1 MPQQGVVWAPPQG
14 GHFKINIDGVF
25 FMKQK
30 AVGVRVVI
38 KDSEGRLVVALSK
51 KIPAPIGPAKAFEVG
66 LLFAKEVGV
75 RDVILEGDSMIVY
88 NTLCKYSPA
97 PSSMAAMVQGI
108 QDISG
113 DFRSVGYSHVRRQGN
128 LKPIY

>member
-1 MPQQGVVWAPPQG
+1 
-14 GHFKINIDGVF
+14 
-25 FMKQK
+25 MKQK

-51 KIPAPIGPAKAFEVG
+51 KILAPIGAAKAFAVG

-75 RDVILEGDSMIVY
+75 RDAIIEEDSMIVY

-97 PSSMAAMVQGI
+97 LSSIAAVVQGI

-128 LKPIY
+128 LRPIY

>member
-1 MPQQGVVWAPPQG
+1 MWALPQG

-51 KIPAPIGPAKAFEVG
+51 KIPAPIGQLRPLQWACSLPRRLAYVM
-66 LLFAKEVGV
+66 LF
-75 RDVILEGDSMIVY
+75 
-88 NTLCKYSPA
+88 
-97 PSSMAAMVQGI
+97 
-108 QDISG
+108 
-113 DFRSVGYSHVRRQGN
+113 
-128 LKPIY
+128 

>member
-1 MPQQGVVWAPPQG
+1 M
-14 GHFKINIDGVF
+14 
-25 FMKQK
+25 
-30 AVGVRVVI
+30 VI

-51 KIPAPIGPAKAFEVG
+51 KIPAPIGATKAFAVG

-75 RDVILEGDSMIVY
+75 RDAIIEEDSMIVY

-97 PSSMAAMVQGI
+97 LSSIAAVVQGI

>member
-1 MPQQGVVWAPPQG
+1 M
-14 GHFKINIDGVF
+14 
-25 FMKQK
+25 
-30 AVGVRVVI
+30 VI

-51 KIPAPIGPAKAFEVG
+51 KIPAPIGAAKAFAVG

-75 RDVILEGDSMIVY
+75 RDAILEEDSMIVY

-97 PSSMAAMVQGI
+97 LSSIAVVVQGI